1 MTGLLFVVSFLLK
14 WRVQLFLFF
23 TSRKEHDSNGTS
35 GYPPFLSVLCN
46 LLALWLRN
54 NFIRV
59 KPCCNVANKMQQQC
73 GLQDLI
79 LAPFN
84 QNQYLITH
92 CRYNQGVS
100 SLDRFA
106 CFPSLLVAK
115 CLCALRYQKA
125 GEEPGNK
132 ANTVF
137 FEESPQHLIEEI
149 WYLSH
154 KMSLVTALSCLVLW

>member
-35 GYPPFLSVLCN
+35 AGYPPFLSVLCN

-106 CFPSLLVAK
+106 SQAFWLQNVYVHYATKKLE
-115 CLCALRYQKA
+115 R
-125 GEEPGNK
+125 
-132 ANTVF
+132 
-137 FEESPQHLIEEI
+137 
-149 WYLSH
+149 
-154 KMSLVTALSCLVLW
+154 SLVTRLILYFLKSRRSIWSKKYGIYDTKCPW